1 MHERFCYSDKVIMD
15 QVPRRS
21 QGTSNLESTAQFS
34 AAHRVNAIKEIL
46 TTSREAH
53 QEFQEGKKQ

>member
-1 MHERFCYSDKVIMD
+1 MRERFCYSDKVIMD

-34 AAHRVNAIKEIL
+34 AAHQVNAIKEKLLHVKAIIAQQL
-46 TTSREAH
+46 R
-53 QEFQEGKKQ
+53 GY